1 MQWKN
6 NFHVSLI
13 LPFVLHRM
21 IFESAG
27 PHAHSHSMQ
36 FQERYNSRKRIILH
50 GFLRL
55 IGVIF
60 DYGNYRLLLRTNL
73 LSTINETS
81 SMWVDK
87 HSILIWLLLVGIT
100 ASEIIQFDG
109 IKAWSG
115 ALSYMRSSFTS
126 SSKVTRFS
134 NVSPNP
140 HRIWFFFHLSNI
152 ESHTNNWTHVF
163 KIQAAKK
170 WMNK

>member
-36 FQERYNSRKRIILH
+36 FQERYETRKRIILH

-81 SMWVDK
+81 SM
-87 HSILIWLLLVGIT
+87 
-100 ASEIIQFDG
+100 
-109 IKAWSG
+109 
-115 ALSYMRSSFTS
+115 
-126 SSKVTRFS
+126 
-134 NVSPNP
+134 
-140 HRIWFFFHLSNI
+140 
-152 ESHTNNWTHVF
+152 
-163 KIQAAKK
+163 
-170 WMNK
+170 

>member
-115 ALSYMRSSFTS
+115 ALSFIKSSFTF

-134 NVSPNP
+134 N
-140 HRIWFFFHLSNI
+140 HLFF
-152 ESHTNNWTHVF
+152 
-163 KIQAAKK
+163 
-170 WMNK
+170 